1 MTEESPMTEDSSSSS
16 AGDGPLARAVSE
28 WRSDAAVYEDSV
40 RRARGVTYA
49 LVRTDDGKQLAVLGT
64 SPPAF
69 EWTDAVDAA
78 DATLYVCP
86 CSPEN
91 AEQLRETFPWTAP
104 EPLGRTSALG
114 CGDRLGR
121 ATPGHIRICRATGV
135 VPVLAQQSIREMERT
150 DRSPREVLDD
160 VSWAVFQEGYTD
172 GFGADADHLKTPEA
186 VDACVAAGYT
196 MYTIDPSDHVDNRAD
211 ALSGDALTEQFRA
224 LPWDTLDTTPADC
237 LDRYVGSA
245 HTVEGEAE
253 TLQIEFDEQALK
265 RAAVKYGAA
274 IAHTRTLAAH
284 LAQRYEEQRP
294 GEAYDLEMSVDETD
308 TPTRPR
314 EHYFVAAELARLGVE
329 VTSLA
334 PRFVGDFEKGI
345 DYKGDLDAFEENV
358 RAHAAIAQSE
368 GGYKLSIHSGSDKF
382 SVYPILGR
390 HAGHHLH
397 LKTAG
402 TSFLEAL
409 RIPARHAPDL
419 FREMVSFAFDRFED
433 DRKTYHVTTDLD
445 AIPAPDTVADEAL
458 EETYL
463 ADDDGRQLLHI
474 TYGSLLSAEQNG
486 APRFRDRF
494 FALLDAHEEEHYDVL
509 QAHFRDHVEGVG
521 HLGGARSGG
530 A

>member
-1 MTEESPMTEDSSSSS
+1 MTDRAQSADASSSSS
-16 AGDGPLARAVSE
+16 AADALARAVFAWDRDATLYEGSL
-28 WRSDAAVYEDSV
+28 RS
-40 RRARGVTYA
+40 RKGTTYA
-49 LVRTDDGKQLAVLGT
+49 LLRTDTGKQLAVLGAR
-64 SPPAF
+64 PPAF
-69 EWTDAVDAA
+69 EWMASVEGAQR
-78 DATLYVCP
+78 TLYVCP
-86 CSPEN
+86 CSPDN
-91 AEQLRETFPWTAP
+91 ADQLRATFPWTAP

-121 ATPGHIRICRATGV
+121 ATPGHIRACRAKGV
-135 VPVLAQQSIREMERT
+135 RPVLAQQSIREMERT
-150 DRSPREVLDD
+150 GRSPRDVLDD
-160 VSWAVFQEGYTD
+160 ASWAVFQEGYTD
-172 GFGADADHLKTPEA
+172 GFGADADHLKTSDA

-196 MYTIDPSDHVDNRAD
+196 MYTIDPSDYVDNAAD
-211 ALSGDALTEQFRA
+211 ALSEGALTDRFRG
-224 LPWDTLDTTPADC
+224 LPWDTLGTTPADC
-237 LDRYVGSA
+237 LDRYTGSPI
-245 HTVEGEAE
+245 TVQGETE
-253 TLQIEFDEQALK
+253 TLKLQFDEQALR

-284 LAQRYEEQRP
+284 LARRYDAQRP

-314 EHYFVAAELARLGVE
+314 EHYFVAAELRRLGIE

-334 PRFVGDFEKGI
+334 PRFVGEFEKGI
-345 DYKGDLDAFEENV
+345 DYIGDLDAFEKNV
-358 RAHAAIAQSE
+358 RAHAAIAQST
-368 GGYKLSIHSGSDKF
+368 GGYKLSVHSGSDKF

-409 RIPARHAPDL
+409 RIPARHAPEF
-419 FREMVSFAFDRFED
+419 FREMVSFAFDRFQD
-433 DRKTYHVTTDLD
+433 DRRTYHVTTDLD
-445 AIPAPDTVADEAL
+445 AIPSPDTVADEAL

-463 ADDDGRQLLHI
+463 AADDGRQLLHI
-474 TYGSLLSAEQNG
+474 TYGSLLSAETDG

-494 FALLDAHEEEHYDVL
+494 LALLDAHEEEHYDAL

-521 HLGGARSGG
+521 HLGGGWSGG